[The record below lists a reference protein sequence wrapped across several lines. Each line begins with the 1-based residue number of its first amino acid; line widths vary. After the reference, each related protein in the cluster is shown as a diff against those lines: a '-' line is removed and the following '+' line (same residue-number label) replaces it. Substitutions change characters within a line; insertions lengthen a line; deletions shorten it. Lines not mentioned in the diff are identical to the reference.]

1 MIVCILLGG
10 MVDGWCVEYLCTKKK
25 RSHLNVER

>member
-25 RSHLNVER
+25 KVALEC